1 MDGGENDYAG
11 FSVIGQ
17 SPFASTY
24 RAFLP
29 RLHAPVVVRVFASV
43 IAEAPDA
50 EERFVAEI
58 RAIAAIDD
66 PRLEPPVELGTSER
80 GDLYVTRRRLSDES
94 LGRLAEQGRLLG
106 LPEALRVGAE
116 LADVAAHLDRRGVA
130 HHAISPNN
138 TFIGADGAVVVT
150 DPIPA
155 IALEGVPLGL
165 RSRPAH
171 VAPEILAGQPWSSA
185 AESYSIMSTVTSIL
199 GHQALPTLIT
209 ELVDEC
215 LAPEPTRRPAPAEL
229 AALLREARADLL
241 TPRAPRRR
249 RVIEEPQTGD
259 APLGPSS
266 APAGIAQTGAA
277 AATAPPAASRE
288 PIVIDLR
295 ERGAHPADVAAAAN
309 AARLVPARGERS
321 EPDEPGDA
329 AGRAP
334 AAPAVPERAGWYAL
348 GAGPG
353 DGLGAGSAG
362 SVDLDDPL
370 DDLHDPEPG
379 ADAMAG
385 PDGVEY
391 SDHERSGP
399 AVPVV
404 PVVPVVSPSDD
415 AAPHRSDLD
424 RPMVIDLVER
434 AERAAAAEESRGG
447 ASPQA
452 GERAR
457 RRKALVAAV
466 AVGGA
471 TAVAAAGL
479 AFALARDEP
488 TDGSAPPRS
497 TSIPARTTSTA
508 AGKRATTT
516 TFDAQAS
523 AAGIDVRA
531 FGVALGPTGMR
542 QLKLALRLDNRGRT
556 PLRVPGGPTGRVVLV
571 VDSAT
576 GADAVKLRV
585 TAAQLGA
592 KVGEPDRVLTA
603 LTPRPAGEV
612 VRFADPATGA
622 ADAIA
627 SFPTTMTDL
636 DVGPDQ
642 SVGGDPGSAGA
653 LVFFVPAAAQVLGVG
668 VLDEDDRLIGFDD
681 AAAWPDPVQLNS
693 F

>member
-288 PIVIDLR
+288 P
-295 ERGAHPADVAAAAN
+295 
-309 AARLVPARGERS
+309 
-321 EPDEPGDA
+321 
-329 AGRAP
+329 
-334 AAPAVPERAGWYAL
+334 AVPERAGGYAL

-353 DGLGAGSAG
+353 DGLGAGPAG

-424 RPMVIDLVER
+424 RPMVIDLTER

>member
-249 RVIEEPQTGD
+249 RVIEELQTG
-259 APLGPSS
+259 
-266 APAGIAQTGAA
+266 
-277 AATAPPAASRE
+277 R
-288 PIVIDLR
+288 R
-295 ERGAHPADVAAAAN
+295 
-309 AARLVPARGERS
+309 AARAEFCPGQDRTDRRRSGHGTSRRVAGADRDRPPRAWRPSRRRSRRCQRRAARAG
-321 EPDEPGDA
+321 
-329 AGRAP
+329 AGRT
-334 AAPAVPERAGWYAL
+334 
-348 GAGPG
+348 
-353 DGLGAGSAG
+353 
-362 SVDLDDPL
+362 
-370 DDLHDPEPG
+370 
-379 ADAMAG
+379 
-385 PDGVEY
+385 
-391 SDHERSGP
+391 
-399 AVPVV
+399 
-404 PVVPVVSPSDD
+404 
-415 AAPHRSDLD
+415 
-424 RPMVIDLVER
+424 
-434 AERAAAAEESRGG
+434 
-447 ASPQA
+447 
-452 GERAR
+452 
-457 RRKALVAAV
+457 K
-466 AVGGA
+466 
-471 TAVAAAGL
+471 
-479 AFALARDEP
+479 
-488 TDGSAPPRS
+488 
-497 TSIPARTTSTA
+497 RT
-508 AGKRATTT
+508 R
-516 TFDAQAS
+516 
-523 AAGIDVRA
+523 
-531 FGVALGPTGMR
+531 
-542 QLKLALRLDNRGRT
+542 
-556 PLRVPGGPTGRVVLV
+556 
-571 VDSAT
+571 
-576 GADAVKLRV
+576 
-585 TAAQLGA
+585 
-592 KVGEPDRVLTA
+592 
-603 LTPRPAGEV
+603 
-612 VRFADPATGA
+612 
-622 ADAIA
+622 
-627 SFPTTMTDL
+627 
-636 DVGPDQ
+636 
-642 SVGGDPGSAGA
+642 
-653 LVFFVPAAAQVLGVG
+653 
-668 VLDEDDRLIGFDD
+668 
-681 AAAWPDPVQLNS
+681 
-693 F
+693 

>member
-171 VAPEILAGQPWSSA
+171 VAPEILAGQPWTSA

-249 RVIEEPQTGD
+249 RVIEEPQTGA
-259 APLGPSS
+259 APLGPNS

-295 ERGAHPADVAAAAN
+295 ERGAHPADMAAAAN

-329 AGRAP
+329 AGRP
-334 AAPAVPERAGWYAL
+334 RRRRRPFR
-348 GAGPG
+348 
-353 DGLGAGSAG
+353 S
-362 SVDLDDPL
+362 
-370 DDLHDPEPG
+370 EPG
-379 ADAMAG
+379 G
-385 PDGVEY
+385 T
-391 SDHERSGP
+391 
-399 AVPVV
+399 
-404 PVVPVVSPSDD
+404 PS
-415 AAPHRSDLD
+415 A
-424 RPMVIDLVER
+424 
-434 AERAAAAEESRGG
+434 
-447 ASPQA
+447 
-452 GERAR
+452 RAR
-457 RRKALVAAV
+457 
-466 AVGGA
+466 A
-471 TAVAAAGL
+471 TDSVLGRPGPSTWTTRLMISTIPNPAPTRWPAPTGSSIRITNAAG
-479 AFALARDEP
+479 RRC
-488 TDGSAPPRS
+488 RS
-497 TSIPARTTSTA
+497 CRSCRSCR
-508 AGKRATTT
+508 RATTLRRT
-516 TFDAQAS
+516 A
-523 AAGIDVRA
+523 
-531 FGVALGPTGMR
+531 PTWI
-542 QLKLALRLDNRGRT
+542 
-556 PLRVPGGPTGRVVLV
+556 VP
-571 VDSAT
+571 
-576 GADAVKLRV
+576 
-585 TAAQLGA
+585 
-592 KVGEPDRVLTA
+592 
-603 LTPRPAGEV
+603 
-612 VRFADPATGA
+612 
-622 ADAIA
+622 
-627 SFPTTMTDL
+627 
-636 DVGPDQ
+636 
-642 SVGGDPGSAGA
+642 
-653 LVFFVPAAAQVLGVG
+653 
-668 VLDEDDRLIGFDD
+668 
-681 AAAWPDPVQLNS
+681 W
-693 F
+693 